1 MILPFP
7 RLRAISLFFLVRQTK
22 RARHANDHVSR
33 LRRSTL
39 ALAYTPRTKSE
50 EKERLLAV
58 YPFPLFF
65 SGMAPS
71 KAIFSHAPPPALIPP
86 APRLPGK
93 K

>member
-7 RLRAISLFFLVRQTK
+7 RLRAVSLFLLVRQTK
-22 RARHANDHVSR
+22 RARQANDHVSR

-65 SGMAPS
+65 WDGPLE
-71 KAIFSHAPPPALIPP
+71 SHFFACSPPP
-86 APRLPGK
+86 
-93 K
+93 